1 MKNSDV
7 ELIRRTLDGDDTAF
21 TQLVRKYQK
30 PVHALAWRKLGD
42 FHTAEEITQDTFLK
56 AYQKL
61 ATLKEPQRFSSW
73 LYVIA
78 ARYCVA
84 WLRKK
89 RLLTQSLEETNLVQL
104 EQATYS
110 GYVVEENERTS
121 AETQCEVVKKLL
133 AKLQE
138 SERTIIT
145 LHYFSEMSSA
155 EIGEFLG
162 VSANTIRSRLRRA
175 QQRLK
180 KEEPMIREAL
190 ENFQITPNLTENI
203 MREISHTKPAAPSNG
218 KPLMPWAIAASTVA
232 VVFLMLGVGNRYLS
246 RFQKPYNFDAAS
258 EMTVEL
264 IEAPVVLDLKSKPDI
279 RTQLGISTASEKND
293 ASEQQL
299 DNDTAFQNSQTWNL
313 PENAVARFGRGVMG
327 GSDRAVAF
335 SPDGK
340 RLAVATGAGIW
351 IYDGQTY
358 RELALLTGHTD
369 VVRTVAFS
377 PDGEKLASGGGDGAL
392 KLWSLETGDVT
403 TLAGHMYYADAIAF
417 SPDGKRLASGSWNG
431 TVKLWDTENG
441 QNLATFAGH
450 KLWDTENGR
459 KKFVGYQSRVFSV
472 AFSPD
477 GKTVA
482 AGAEDHSIRLWDIE
496 TGRNIATLNGHKN
509 GVFSVAFS
517 PNGKTLASGAL
528 DDTVKVWDVLTGRN
542 LHTFKH
548 RERVFSV
555 AFSPDGKV
563 LAGGSWRGIKLWNLE
578 TGEDI
583 DIFKRSATDR
593 AGSIAFSPDGA
604 TLASASVDR
613 FGGTSGAVTLWD
625 VETGRNRTTLHGH
638 TERISN
644 ISFSPDGAT
653 LAAGIRDGTVK
664 LWDIKTGKT
673 MHTYNRAG
681 SLGVFSP
688 DGKTLA
694 SAGWRGIE
702 LWEVGTH
709 KNISSLKM
717 LRADIRCLA
726 FSPDSQLLAWG
737 REDQVKLWKHASG
750 SLLGFIGLGITALKG
765 HTDEVRTVAFSP
777 DGATLA
783 SAGMDKTVKLWDV
796 STGRNIRTLEHVM
809 PVIAIAFSPDSATL
823 AAGRVGGAI
832 ELWDVFTGQNLATF
846 GEHGGAVFS
855 VAFSPDGTILAS
867 GAGAGEIKLWD
878 IETGQEIATL
888 EGHPGIAF
896 SVAFSPDGKTL
907 ASGSQ
912 DGTVLVWNPKRAID
926 R

>member
-21 TQLVRKYQK
+21 THLVRKYQK

-78 ARYCVA
+78 ARLCVA

-104 EQATYS
+104 EKATYS

-121 AETQCEVVKKLL
+121 GETQREVVKKLL

-180 KEEPMIREAL
+180 KEEEPMIREAL

-203 MREISHTKPAAPSNG
+203 MREISHIKPAAPSNG

-232 VVFLMLGVGNRYLS
+232 VVFVMLGVGNRYLS

-264 IEAPVVLDLKSKPDI
+264 IEAPVVLDLESKPDI
-279 RTQLGISTASEKND
+279 RTQLGVSTASGKND
-293 ASEQQL
+293 TSEQQP

-313 PENAVARFGRGVMG
+313 PENAIARFGRGVMG

-358 RELALLTGHTD
+358 HELTLLTGHTSIA
-369 VVRTVAFS
+369 RAVAFS
-377 PDGEKLASGGGDGAL
+377 PDGKTLASSEEDGAV
-392 KLWSLETGDVT
+392 KLWNLETGDVT
-403 TLAGHMYYADAIAF
+403 TLVGHMYVADSVAF
-417 SPDGKRLASGSWNG
+417 SPDGKMLASGSWDG

-441 QNLATFAGH
+441 QNLATFAAH
-450 KLWDTENGR
+450 K
-459 KKFVGYQSRVFSV
+459 SRVFSV

-477 GKTVA
+477 GKKIA
-482 AGAEDHSIRLWDIE
+482 SGAEDNMVRLWDIE
-496 TGRNIATLNGHKN
+496 TGQNIAMLKGHKN
-509 GVFSVAFS
+509 GVFSVTFS
-517 PNGKTLASGAL
+517 PDGKTLTSGDH
-528 DDTVKVWDVLTGRN
+528 DDTVKVWNVSTGRN

-555 AFSPDGKV
+555 AFSPDGKH
-563 LAGGSWRGIKLWNLE
+563 LAGGSWRGIKLWNVE
-578 TGEDI
+578 TGEEVSVL
-583 DIFKRSATDR
+583 KGSATVIS
-593 AGSIAFSPDGA
+593 GSIAFSPDGA
-604 TLASASVDR
+604 TLASAAVDR
-613 FGGTSGAVTLWD
+613 FGGTSGEVTLWD

-653 LAAGIRDGTVK
+653 LASGLRSGAVK

-673 MHTYNRAG
+673 IHTYNRAG
-681 SLGVFSP
+681 NLGVFSP

-726 FSPDSQLLAWG
+726 FSPDSQILAWG
-737 REDQVKLWKHASG
+737 SGDQVKLWKHASG
-750 SLLGFIGLGITALKG
+750 SLLGFIGLDITTLKG

-777 DGATLA
+777 DGKTLA
-783 SAGMDKTVKLWDV
+783 SAGRDKTVKLWDV
-796 STGRNIRTLEHVM
+796 STGRNIRTLEHAY
-809 PVIAIAFSPDSATL
+809 PVVNVVFSPDSATL
-823 AAGRVGGAI
+823 AAGRVGGEI
-832 ELWDVFTGQNLATF
+832 ELWDVSTGQNLATF

-855 VAFSPDGTILAS
+855 VAFSPDGTTLAS
-867 GAGAGEIKLWD
+867 GAGFGEIKLWD

-888 EGHPGIAF
+888 EGHTDIAF

-912 DGTVLVWNPKRAID
+912 DGTVLVWNPERAID

>member
-78 ARYCVA
+78 ARLCVA

-89 RLLTQSLEETNLVQL
+89 RLLTQSLEETGIAQL
-104 EQATYS
+104 EKATYS

-121 AETQCEVVKKLL
+121 AETQREVVKKLL

-145 LHYFSEMSSA
+145 LYYFGEMSSA
-155 EIGEFLG
+155 QIGEFLG

-180 KEEPMIREAL
+180 KEEEPMIREAL
-190 ENFQITPNLTENI
+190 NNFQITPNLTENI
-203 MREISHTKPAAPSNG
+203 MREVSRMKQVVPPSG
-218 KPLMPWAIAASTVA
+218 KPVVPWAITASTLA
-232 VVFLMLGVGNRYLS
+232 VVFLMLGVGNQYFT
-246 RFQKPYNFDAAS
+246 RFQKPYSFDTAS

-264 IEAPVVLDLKSKPDI
+264 IEAPIVLNLESKPDI
-279 RTQLGISTASEKND
+279 RTQLGISVASEKND
-293 ASEQQL
+293 NSEQQQ
-299 DNDTAFQNSQTWNL
+299 DDAKAFQNSQTWNL
-313 PENAVARFGRGVMG
+313 PKNAIARFGKGVMG

-340 RLAVATGAGIW
+340 RLAVATGVGIW

-358 RELALLTGHTD
+358 HELALLTGHTG

-377 PDGEKLASGGGDGAL
+377 PDGKILASGEEDGTI
-392 KLWSLETGDVT
+392 KLWNLETGNVT
-403 TLAGHMYYADAIAF
+403 TLAGNLFHVDCVAF
-417 SPDGKRLASGSWNG
+417 SPDGKMLASGSWDG
-431 TVKLWDTENG
+431 LVKLWDIESG
-441 QNLATFAGH
+441 QNLATFAGRE
-450 KLWDTENGR
+450 LWNTENGR

-482 AGAEDHSIRLWDIE
+482 SGAQDRVIRLWDVE
-496 TGRNIATLNGHKN
+496 TGQNISTLTGHEDV
-509 GVFSVAFS
+509 VFSVAFS
-517 PNGKTLASGAL
+517 PDGKTLASGAQ
-528 DDTVKVWDVLTGRN
+528 DDTVKMWDVLTGRN
-542 LHTFKH
+542 LQTFKY

-563 LAGGSWRGIKLWNLE
+563 LAGGSWSGIKLWSVE
-578 TGEDI
+578 TGENLDTF
-583 DIFKRSATDR
+583 DGNATNKRS
-593 AGSIAFSPDGA
+593 GSIAFSPDGA
-604 TLASASVDR
+604 TIASASVDR
-613 FGGTSGAVTLWD
+613 FGGTSGTVTLWD
-625 VETGRNRTTLHGH
+625 VETGKNRTTLPGH

-644 ISFSPDGAT
+644 ISFSPDGVT
-653 LAAGIRDGTVK
+653 LAAGLRSGAVK

-673 MHTYNRAG
+673 MHTYDRAG
-681 SLGVFSP
+681 QLGVFSP

-702 LWEVGTH
+702 LWKVSTH
-709 KNISSLKM
+709 ENISSLKM
-717 LRADIRCLA
+717 HRADIRCLA
-726 FSPDSQLLAWG
+726 FSPDNRILAWG
-737 REDQVKLWKHASG
+737 DRNQVKLWKHTSG
-750 SLLGFIGLGITALKG
+750 SLFGFIGFGITTA
-765 HTDEVRTVAFSP
+765 
-777 DGATLA
+777 
-783 SAGMDKTVKLWDV
+783 
-796 STGRNIRTLEHVM
+796 
-809 PVIAIAFSPDSATL
+809 
-823 AAGRVGGAI
+823 
-832 ELWDVFTGQNLATF
+832 
-846 GEHGGAVFS
+846 
-855 VAFSPDGTILAS
+855 
-867 GAGAGEIKLWD
+867 
-878 IETGQEIATL
+878 
-888 EGHPGIAF
+888 
-896 SVAFSPDGKTL
+896 
-907 ASGSQ
+907 
-912 DGTVLVWNPKRAID
+912 
-926 R
+926 